1 MRSSYPA
8 ISTRVTTLAP
18 VVRAAGC
25 EAAGTAKVPD
35 RQRDSG
41 SLTPV
46 IEVSRWIKEAE
57 SRAYKCC

>member
-8 ISTRVTTLAP
+8 ISTRMTTLAP
-18 VVRAAGC
+18 VVPAAGC
-25 EAAGTAKVPD
+25 EAAGIAKVPD
-35 RQRDSG
+35 RQTDSG